1 MLEDGF
7 RASETEL
14 TSPDSN
20 KFDDML
26 PFLDHVIAKEQMD
39 DSTLLSLTDSSQDDN
54 MITPNIIEKQ
64 VSLNKRISK
73 IQRPRVFRKQTSSIA
88 NTSLQTLND
97 IHSRSNDRFSGL
109 EDSLI
114 PNVHSVQREK
124 IKMRKGNISAYNR
137 SHSAPQFK
145 LSSQG
150 TKHHQLIRKSES
162 YSGRAETSVPL
173 EQLISQFNSLE
184 TLQKDHLE
192 KMRLKSSIQVTD
204 NAEDEMD
211 HQSDCFH
218 PPSIIEFQNVMSIFV
233 QKRYENEGD
242 FVQINSKETGLY
254 DFLVQYR
261 ENIISAKELAQ
272 EIMHVLFRQ
281 DLPKD
286 GTWEMGDTMSREI
299 VLPLGEQGFS
309 IFVESCDVSASD
321 TVRTSSVTGRVIFVF
336 DCNEIQIEN
345 YSFIITSEAS
355 NMKLA
360 KSSTRSLEEKE

>member
-1 MLEDGF
+1 MLEDEF

-14 TSPDSN
+14 TSSDSN

-26 PFLDHVIAKEQMD
+26 PFLDHLIVKEQMD

-54 MITPNIIEKQ
+54 IIAPNIIQKQ
-64 VSLNKRISK
+64 GSDTKRISK
-73 IQRPRVFRKQTSSIA
+73 IQPPRVFRKQTSSIA

-97 IHSRSNDRFSGL
+97 IHSRSNERFSGL
-109 EDSLI
+109 EESLI
-114 PNVHSVQREK
+114 THVHSVNREK

-137 SHSAPQFK
+137 SRSAPQVK
-145 LSSQG
+145 LSSKG
-150 TKHHQLIRKSES
+150 TTHHQLIRKSGS
-162 YSGRAETSVPL
+162 YNGRADSSVPL
-173 EQLISQFNSLE
+173 EQLVSQFNSLE

-192 KMRLKSSIQVTD
+192 KMRHTSSIQVTG

-211 HQSDCFH
+211 QSDCFH
-218 PPSIIEFQNVMSIFV
+218 LPSIIEFQNVMSIFV
-233 QKRYENEGD
+233 QKRYENEGE

-254 DFLVQYR
+254 DFLVQYS

-286 GTWEMGDTMSREI
+286 GTWEMGDTLSREI
-299 VLPLGEQGFS
+299 ILPLGEQGFS
-309 IFVESCDVSASD
+309 IFVESCDVSASER
-321 TVRTSSVTGRVIFVF
+321 VRTSSVTGRVIFVF

-345 YSFIITSEAS
+345 YSFISTSEPS
-355 NMKLA
+355 NE
-360 KSSTRSLEEKE
+360 S